1 MIQLARAS
9 AEECREKALPILEK
23 GYDSRGS
30 LRSESENSSRAE
42 IKRSRD
48 EQYRSRPH
56 FCSI

>member
-1 MIQLARAS
+1 MITLDRAP
-9 AEECREKALPILEK
+9 ANECREKALPILEK
-23 GYDSRGS
+23 GYNSRGS

-48 EQYRSRPH
+48 EQHRSRPH